1 MLQTKNHLVSPVS
14 RADIPEL
21 EPILQG
27 IENNL
32 GFIPNG
38 ILTMA
43 KNPMLAKAFGQLF
56 GCLSQFEHIST
67 ELKWAIA
74 TISSNAAGCQ
84 YCQGHF
90 SHIASRVNVNR
101 AKVLAAFEFES
112 SILYD
117 DAERAA
123 LRFAFAA
130 STSPAHLEKHHYD
143 DLGKHFSEAA
153 VIEISAVIAICG
165 FLNRWNT
172 TMDSQLEADPAA
184 ILAEIN
190 QLSRFSM

>member
-1 MLQTKNHLVSPVS
+1 MQQTKNHLVTPVT
-14 RADIPEL
+14 RADSPHL
-21 EPILQG
+21 EPIFQA

-38 ILTMA
+38 ILTMG
-43 KNPMLAKAFGQLF
+43 KNPMLAQAFGQLF
-56 GCLSQFEHIST
+56 GCLGKFEHISA

-101 AKVLAAFEFES
+101 EKVLAAFEFES
-112 SILYD
+112 SSLYD

-123 LRFAFAA
+123 LNFAFAA
-130 STSPAHLEKHHYD
+130 STSPAHLEKSHYD
-143 DLGKHFSEAA
+143 ALGKYFDEAA

-190 QLSRFSM
+190 EYNRSTV

>member
-1 MLQTKNHLVSPVS
+1 MNQGKNHLVTPVE
-14 RADIPEL
+14 RASTPHL
-21 EPILQG
+21 EPIYQA

-43 KNPMLAKAFGQLF
+43 KNPMLAQAFGQMF
-56 GCLSQFEHIST
+56 GCLSKFEHISN

-101 AKVLAAFEFES
+101 AKVLAAFEFETNV
-112 SILYD
+112 LYD

-123 LRFAFAA
+123 LRFAFAC
-130 STSPAHLEKHHYD
+130 STAPAHLEKAHYEE
-143 DLGKHFSEAA
+143 LGQYYSEAA
-153 VIEISAVIAICG
+153 VIEIAAVIAICG

-172 TMDSQLEADPAA
+172 AMDSQLEADPAA
-184 ILAEIN
+184 ILDEIN
-190 QLSRFSM
+190 QITKFTV